1 MVGVEEVLAVIAR
14 SAETLIHGFED
25 HFVRQLGGGI
35 PCHLSLWHI
44 HPVLVV
50 FNVLALDLDG
60 GFEIIVRYF
69 VVGGSEVLYMLG
81 SDPWTHFGERAEPA
95 IEVAARIGRYLHC
108 DLVPGRRC
116 GLEGIV
122 ERCMQFSENALER
135 LFVDQ
140 HGHVSCIWLVMSI
153 GLLKVVGCSR
163 FIYQR
168 PTPVRPVYTLI
179 SGPPLL
185 WSWVT
190 LAFWSPS
197 IRIVISP
204 FMASARWLAA
214 IAARASSLNGEMAW
228 AMAEPMASPKAVP

>member
-95 IEVAARIGRYLHC
+95 IEVDARIGRYLHC

-116 GLEGIV
+116 G
-122 ERCMQFSENALER
+122 R
-135 LFVDQ
+135 
-140 HGHVSCIWLVMSI
+140 
-153 GLLKVVGCSR
+153 SR
-163 FIYQR
+163 A
-168 PTPVRPVYTLI
+168 P
-179 SGPPLL
+179 SG
-185 WSWVT
+185 
-190 LAFWSPS
+190 SPS
-197 IRIVISP
+197 PTRGSTCTSRGTSP
-204 FMASARWLAA
+204 R
-214 IAARASSLNGEMAW
+214 ARASRTTRAG
-228 AMAEPMASPKAVP
+228 PSPARRRRSGRSRWRPAPRCSARRSRSPRRSGS